1 GVFIELND
9 LIEEHAP
16 NLQAIFDEHPDFK
29 SAITFPDGNIYSL
42 PLFMDPENP
51 NIRIAEHFWIR
62 EDWLEALD
70 MDMPETTEEFY
81 QYLKAV
87 KEDDPNGNGEHD
99 EIPFGGNGIGGLVN
113 QLKGAWGLS
122 NRGVANGGHVDV
134 DPETD
139 ELRFVPTDPKYKELL
154 EYINKLYSE
163 GLIEE

>member
-1 GVFIELND
+1 KTIPFGDISEKRTVELSSGDYPDAFYNAFIPIKDVYKYGQQGVFIELNE
-9 LIEEHAP
+9 LIEEDAP
-16 NLQAIFDEHPDFK
+16 NLQAIFDEHPDSK
-29 SAITFPDGNIYSL
+29 RDITYPDGNIYSL

-113 QLKGAWGLS
+113 QLKGA
-122 NRGVANGGHVDV
+122 
-134 DPETD
+134 
-139 ELRFVPTDPKYKELL
+139 
-154 EYINKLYSE
+154 
-163 GLIEE
+163 